1 VQGADPFSASAAAR
15 VCASLPAPIR
25 ADGAGAPL
33 MPELTDSERGA
44 WEESLAVL
52 REANQRIAI

>member
-1 VQGADPFSASAAAR
+1 MIEPVSIRVGHG

-33 MPELTDSERGA
+33 MPELSDSERGA